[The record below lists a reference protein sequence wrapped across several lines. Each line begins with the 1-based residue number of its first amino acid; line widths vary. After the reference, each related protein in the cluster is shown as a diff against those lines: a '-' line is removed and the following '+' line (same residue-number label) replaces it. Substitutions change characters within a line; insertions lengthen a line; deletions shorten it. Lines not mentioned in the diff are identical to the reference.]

1 MRSRT
6 GPPATVEQTFGT
18 ELLFLFDAGA
28 GRAVVPQE
36 CEPPGDPA
44 RPLIRACGADVRVAA
59 ALLLHDS
66 GHGTDGT
73 RRRMSDGAAAVR
85 PATEGPRR
93 AEWSRSSVGPLTD
106 GWRWMSAPV
115 LN

>member
-6 GPPATVEQTFGT
+6 GPSAAVEQIFGT
-18 ELLFLFDAGA
+18 ELLSLFDAGA

-36 CEPPGDPA
+36 CEPPGDLA
-44 RPLIRACGADVRVAA
+44 RRLTRACGAGVRVAA

-73 RRRMSDGAAAVR
+73 HGA
-85 PATEGPRR
+85 G
-93 AEWSRSSVGPLTD
+93 
-106 GWRWMSAPV
+106 
-115 LN
+115 